1 MNKEKIAYLGLSLMT
16 LITGLSFIFVK
27 LGLAHSNPYDLLAH
41 RFTIAFFTIAILKIF
56 SIIKIPKISKKDW
69 IAIISVSIFYPL
81 LFFAFQALG
90 LEFSTASEAGII
102 FAFLPIFTL
111 LAGKIFLKEK
121 TTFFQKVGALISF
134 SGLFYIYYFKSNI
147 GNQNIIAIIF
157 LVLSV
162 LTMVG
167 YFILGKKIMRTY
179 NSLNLTAIMVTI
191 AFIAFNLISIYQHLE
206 NNNINSYFEPF
217 LHFSFTYSVLYLG
230 ILSTVL
236 TSFLSNYSLIYLPAS
251 KISIFSNLNPIIA
264 IIGGILL
271 LGEAFF
277 WYDMV
282 GTFFVL
288 LGVILV
294 LIFKPQ
300 NNY

>member
-56 SIIKIPKISKKDW
+56 SIIKIPKICKKDW
-69 IAIISVSIFYPL
+69 VAIISVSIFYPL

-121 TTFFQKVGALISF
+121 TTFFQKTGALISF
-134 SGLFYIYYFKSNI
+134 SGLFFIYYFKSNI

-157 LVLSV
+157 LILSV

-167 YFILGKKIMRTY
+167 YFVLGKKIMRSY
-179 NSLNLTAIMVTI
+179 NSLSLTAIMVTI

-264 IIGGILL
+264 IIGGVLL
-271 LGEAFF
+271 LGEIFF
-277 WYDMV
+277 WYDIV

-300 NNY
+300 NNN